1 MTFSRRHLPEGLC
14 VLSNI
19 ASTLFCSAVCT
30 DVYEEFFNPST
41 AAQTFLREAA
51 GKRVIVLHISMSF
64 LGQILVQLEPQQK
77 SGALSMIGTLADVLF
92 KVSLSSCHRHSY
104 VGFLLCSVHF
114 GKRKV
119 QFLLVF
125 NFWNISYD
133 CMLMSCFDWL
143 AQCFV
148 VIPIQTGYP
157 FLGILGFPVL
167 ALSRC
172 WVGIFIMSFI

>member
-1 MTFSRRHLPEGLC
+1 VTFSRRHLPEGLC

-104 VGFLLCSVHF
+104 VGFFYYFLCILAREKSSF
-114 GKRKV
+114 YRCLIFEI
-119 QFLLVF
+119 FLTIV
-125 NFWNISYD
+125 
-133 CMLMSCFDWL
+133 C
-143 AQCFV
+143 
-148 VIPIQTGYP
+148 
-157 FLGILGFPVL
+157 
-167 ALSRC
+167 
-172 WVGIFIMSFI
+172 